1 MLNIDIKVIKLSI
14 LINKIPTMNI
24 KFVYNLC
31 CGLKRHNLRSSQSKN
46 YPEKCITSAYK
57 DQIGSEQNFI
67 RILSELMWS
76 CHLEFRFQTDQLI
89 IFIKKSRENFKN
101 GI

>member
-1 MLNIDIKVIKLSI
+1 MAENVTIKSSNSDIKI
-14 LINKIPTMNI
+14 
-24 KFVYNLC
+24 
-31 CGLKRHNLRSSQSKN
+31 
-46 YPEKCITSAYK
+46 YPERCITSAFK